1 MSLELFFESLLVERN
16 AAANTLDA
24 YRRDL
29 EQLNEALPG
38 PLVQASS
45 AALRDYLRGLADQGL
60 ARSSIARKRSA
71 IKQFYAFLRDEGL
84 RSDNPAEALKVGAAP
99 RPLPKV
105 LSTDQV
111 DALIAAADRLVTEAP
126 AQSLQ
131 QAEALR
137 LKALLELLYAS
148 GLRVSELVG
157 LPLSALQAAGPLE
170 QAEALIARGKG
181 DKQRLV
187 PMGRA
192 ARAALLAYL
201 PHRPQFLPR
210 SLAAQP
216 YVFPSSGR
224 QGHLTRQ
231 RFGQLLKDLALQ
243 AGLPPEL
250 VSPHVLRHAF
260 ATHLM
265 HNGADLRVV
274 QSLLGHADVS
284 TTEIYTHVSNQRL
297 KALVTDCH
305 PLSAAAQ
312 ASSPAP

>member
-29 EQLNEALPG
+29 EQLEEALPA
-38 PLVQASS
+38 PLVQASTL
-45 AALRDYLRGLADQGL
+45 ALRDYLRGLADQGL

-84 RSDNPAEALKVGAAP
+84 RSDNPAEALKVAAAP
-99 RPLPKV
+99 RPMPKI
-105 LSTDQV
+105 LSPEQV
-111 DALIAAADRLVTEAP
+111 GALLTAADEALAGAVP
-126 AQSLQ
+126 NSLP

-170 QAEALIARGKG
+170 QAEALVVRGKG
-181 DKQRLV
+181 NKQRLV

-201 PHRPQFLPR
+201 PQRARFLPR
-210 SLAAQP
+210 SLAAQAF
-216 YVFPSSGR
+216 VFPSSGA

-231 RFGQLLKDLALQ
+231 RFGQLLKDLAVR
-243 AGLPPEL
+243 AGLPPDL

-265 HNGADLRVV
+265 QGGADLRVV

-297 KALVTDCH
+297 KALVTNCH

-312 ASSPAP
+312 A